1 MNGEYVE
8 DYNMKYEGVTPKA
21 DPLHERRVPKEL
33 KGGKHSYRLED
44 LAYARSG
51 DKGNSC
57 NIGEAIFYF
66 IFVLHIHIQFYIFS
80 LSK

>member
-57 NIGEAIFYF
+57 NIGESFLFCLF
-66 IFVLHIHIQFYIFS
+66 ILSFTFS
-80 LSK
+80 VYPRKK